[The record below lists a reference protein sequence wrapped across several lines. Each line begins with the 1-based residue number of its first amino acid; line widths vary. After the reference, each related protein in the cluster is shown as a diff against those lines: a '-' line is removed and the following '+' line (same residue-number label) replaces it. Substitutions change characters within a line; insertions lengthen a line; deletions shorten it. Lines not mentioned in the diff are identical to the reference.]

1 MSAIGLI
8 AIVVGFIVC
17 FFVEKTVPIKP
28 TTHFLNTSE
37 YLPILTANIMADL
50 VVIFMNFNKIAF
62 NNKELTG
69 WYKKYRLSAMIADIL
84 IGVIYMLIARYMIY
98 IFKWN
103 IGLTG
108 YAALAVAVQMIL
120 DYAFYL
126 FFSIV
131 PKGANNMLDYFKE
144 YAKSA
149 KLGAIFGDS
158 VLVIIAVI
166 LSAIFNA
173 HGFDYNIV
181 MLILSVYLSPFIVYT
196 KD

>member
-1 MSAIGLI
+1 MIENGFI
-8 AIVVGFIVC
+8 FVVVGFIAC
-17 FFVEKTVPIKP
+17 FLVEKTVPIKP
-28 TTHFLNTSE
+28 TTHFLNKSE

-50 VVIFMNFNKIAF
+50 VVIFMNFNRIAF

-120 DYAFYL
+120 DFVFYL

-144 YAKSA
+144 YAKTA

-173 HGFDYNIV
+173 RGFDYNIV
-181 MLILSVYLSPFIVYT
+181 MLILSVYLTPFIIYT